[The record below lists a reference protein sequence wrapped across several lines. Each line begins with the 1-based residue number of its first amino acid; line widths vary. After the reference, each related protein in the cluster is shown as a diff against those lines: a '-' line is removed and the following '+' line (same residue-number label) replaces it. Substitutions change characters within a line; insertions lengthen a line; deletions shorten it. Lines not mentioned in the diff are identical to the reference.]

1 MKKLLG
7 SLLGLLVIAAIGY
20 GVYRYFLA
28 PSSERS
34 CDRVAKLCGG
44 KGEQA
49 TESCVKIFGKLEKAG
64 GESAAQTHE
73 CIREAESCAAAV
85 GCMVGGS
92 LGAAGEFLKGLKG
105 AIEKKSQ

>member
-1 MKKLLG
+1 MKSLLG

-20 GVYRYFLA
+20 GVYHFFFA
-28 PSSERS
+28 ASSARS
-34 CDRVAKLCGG
+34 CEKVAKLCGG
-44 KGEQA
+44 KGGKA
-49 TESCVKIFGKLEKAG
+49 TESCEKLFSRLEKAG
-64 GESAAQTHE
+64 GDPAARTHE